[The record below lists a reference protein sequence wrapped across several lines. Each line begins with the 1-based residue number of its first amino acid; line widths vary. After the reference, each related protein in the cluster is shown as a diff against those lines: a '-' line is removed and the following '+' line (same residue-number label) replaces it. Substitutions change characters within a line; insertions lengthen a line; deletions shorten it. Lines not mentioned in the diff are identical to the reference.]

1 MRKMKRFTALA
12 AGSIAI
18 CMTLGTSTA
27 LAQEVCVDGETVI
40 GIKNLEVATDTY
52 GLIDIDVDFRYTT
65 GFEIYGS
72 DLNDLP
78 FGDPVFAE
86 EDAGA
91 VELQINNTLD
101 LLAPNVPDFAGQPG
115 ENAYFIGL
123 EGEVELGK
131 GLLGVWGSE
140 NTTGDFWD
148 PCTELNDCILG
159 VGALGGEQRAT
170 FADLSRA
177 SGGTCTGS
185 PPPDPG
191 PGYTIVP
198 CITGSWYDPARDG
211 EGYNIEITGSSLDPQ
226 VLAYFYTYDE
236 NGDQMWLVGSGPAD
250 GDTAVVPV
258 QLISGPVYGD
268 GYDPDDRVIQ
278 DWGTLTFTFDT
289 KDTGS
294 VVRASTTG
302 FGTTTEDIFRLTYVT
317 GLTCQ

>member
-1 MRKMKRFTALA
+1 
-12 AGSIAI
+12 
-18 CMTLGTSTA
+18 
-27 LAQEVCVDGETVI
+27 
-40 GIKNLEVATDTY
+40 
-52 GLIDIDVDFRYTT
+52 VDFRYATAY
-65 GFEIYGS
+65 EVYGS
-72 DLNDLP
+72 GLGDFP
-78 FGDPVFAE
+78 FDGANAE
-86 EDAGA
+86 EDVFAA
-91 VELQINNTLD
+91 MAQINTA
-101 LLAPNVPDFAGQPG
+101 LAVPPVPDFAGQPG
-115 ENAYFIGL
+115 EDSYFIG
-123 EGEVELGK
+123 VEAESDAGITRIAAS
-131 GLLGVWGSE
+131 GSE
-140 NTTGDFWD
+140 NATGEFWD
-148 PCTELNDCILG
+148 PCTDLNDCIA
-159 VGALGGEQRAT
+159 GAAVLDPEERFT
-170 FADLSRA
+170 YADLSRA
-177 SGGTCTGS
+177 SGGSCTGS

-268 GYDPDDRVIQ
+268 GYDPDDRVVE

>member
-1 MRKMKRFTALA
+1 MRIFVFIVLALA
-12 AGSIAI
+12 LSASWQP
-18 CMTLGTSTA
+18 
-27 LAQEVCVDGETVI
+27 AQAAEVCMDGDTVT
-40 GIKNLEVATDTY
+40 GIKDMEVVTDQY
-52 GLIDIDVDFRYTT
+52 GTIDIDVDFRYAT
-65 GFEIYGS
+65 GYEVYGS
-72 DLNDLP
+72 GLGDFPFDLEN
-78 FGDPVFAE
+78 AE
-86 EDAGA
+86 EDAFA
-91 VELQINNTLD
+91 VMAQINNRLGINN
-101 LLAPNVPDFAGQPG
+101 PFPDSAGQPG
-115 ENAYFIGL
+115 QDTYFIG
-123 EGEVELGK
+123 VEQESEA
-131 GLLGVWGSE
+131 GLALIAATGSE
-140 NTTGDFWD
+140 NLTGEVWD
-148 PCTELNDCILG
+148 PCTVANDCIA
-159 VGALGGEQRAT
+159 GAAVLEADERFT
-170 FADLSRA
+170 YADLSRA

-185 PPPDPG
+185 PPPEPE

-268 GYDPDDRVIQ
+268 GYDPDDRVVE